1 MLDRQTKILGS
12 LLAASVADAMGC
24 CTENGSIETIQKYF
38 GGLCTDIVDMPEG
51 SFPHGGSKK
60 GVVTDDFSI
69 AYYSA
74 EQFLKDGA
82 VTEEGAKK
90 AVVRW
95 FDEPDSKYIR
105 YAGPTSRKAYNR
117 IMGIPI
123 PWTKQDNLVTRNR
136 EASNGAAM
144 KVGVIGL
151 LNAGNV
157 DKAIDEA
164 IVMCKVTHD
173 NAIALSG
180 ACAIAAATAKAMED
194 GVSWIEVVEA
204 GFYGAREGYRRSYP
218 ITFGTCGAMIERRME
233 YAIDLGLQYQDDFDK
248 AMENISKIIG
258 TGLPANE
265 AVPAAFGIITAVKGD
280 AWKTII
286 MSVNAGDDTDT
297 VGCMAG
303 FIVGALEGPGEL
315 KEKYLD
321 LINNE
326 NNFDLEQMA
335 RDIDAYLSKGE
346 E

>member
-1 MLDRQTKILGS
+1 MSDRRSKILGS

-24 CTENGSIETIQKYF
+24 CTENGSIETIKKYF

-51 SFPHGGSKK
+51 SFPHGGTTK

-74 EQFLKDGA
+74 EEFLKDGK
-82 VTEEGAKK
+82 VSEEGAKR
-90 AVVRW
+90 AVIRW
-95 FDEPDSKYIR
+95 FDEPDSKYTR
-105 YAGPTSRKAYNR
+105 YAGPTSRAAYNR
-117 IMGIPI
+117 IKGISMPH
-123 PWTKQDNLVTRNR
+123 TKQDNLVTRNR

-144 KVGVIGL
+144 KVGIIGL

-180 ACAIAAATAKAMED
+180 ACAIAAATAKAMEER
-194 GVSWIEVVEA
+194 VSWLEVVEA
-204 GFYGAREGYRRSYP
+204 GFYGAREGYKRSVD
-218 ITFGTCGAMIERRME
+218 ITVPTCGATIERRME
-233 YAIDLGLQYQDDFDK
+233 YAIDLGLQYQDDFDE
-248 AMENISKIIG
+248 AMESISKIIG

-280 AWKTII
+280 IWKTIL
-286 MSVNAGDDTDT
+286 MAVNAGDDTDT

-303 FIVGALEGPGEL
+303 FIVGALEGPGVL
-315 KEKYLD
+315 KDKYLD
-321 LINNE
+321 LINRE
-326 NNFDLEQMA
+326 NGFDLEKMA
-335 RDIDAYLSKGE
+335 EDIDTYLGGN
-346 E
+346 